1 MTTLENSDVEQ
12 NSKITTLEQ
21 ATATQATQL
30 TNLTS
35 TVGQNTTSITTQ
47 QTVTDGLKAEYTLK
61 VRQESNGQI
70 TVAGIG
76 VASGQADDGETFS
89 EIAFAA
95 ENFFFTTPN
104 GLVHPM
110 SIINIGTES
119 NPDYKIMLDA
129 DVMIN
134 GQLSISQLQS
144 GELQNGTALTVGQ
157 GSIEMSTA
165 SDGYGQIIIT
175 GAGGIAT
182 NDYLVIKEGR
192 IESFVYTTSAGHVR
206 YKEVRRNESG
216 SATSGQQ
223 VTIPA
228 YFKSQPVIHLAPR
241 DISIYNASYPS
252 QSQRLELEHSPV
264 LPHPDIEGAW
274 VFTPYCRLVLA
285 DGGKTETHGLTYVGG
300 NNSQRWEVT
309 GVKSLKKVTVNNRA
323 ASRRHTGSG
332 NSYQNRKVTL
342 ALEYRPVG
350 GSWTSGGSTSV
361 NISQFNTHGLQ
372 VSKSLSQGTY
382 DIAVVLTAQDRSGTF
397 TSGVL
402 QYDYTQANKAG
413 SNWSKVL
420 ESPPGKWEY
429 HQDYSQSITIGN
441 PALSGWEITRI
452 DYSARVQ
459 FTIKAR
465 TTYDGNWIMNG
476 KVPGEAYI
484 EVPNGSGGVTKYRV
498 YSNTDEPVD
507 YNNWRAEDSRDIVVN
522 WSDSTYKDGAIRGPV
537 KLFISKTGYT
547 YSSMTSSQNYL
558 PTAYASVTVSNIT
571 ATVYY
576 RKAKGQ
582 SSSASN
588 TFYWDSSSYDL
599 GATDISLTN
608 SIIHWTATGE

>member
-1 MTTLENSDVEQ
+1 M
-12 NSKITTLEQ
+12 
-21 ATATQATQL
+21 
-30 TNLTS
+30 
-35 TVGQNTTSITTQ
+35 TTQ